1 MASSGPGDSG
11 STANEILE
19 GDDRVHVTLDVI
31 VKPYVSIQP
40 RNTLYHVLGQFDV
53 EVATVGD
60 FTDAVLGLVQENV
73 DGLARKSS
81 DDDST
86 YILAKE
92 TVTLTSLDQFVAI
105 KHNNH
110 FYAFHR
116 PHGEDHRD
124 PMRTPTVVLTFKLK
138 LVTECCSWH
147 TGITKDTL
155 NRWSKDVPSLF
166 IYQYGK
172 ELRNASDFKKFQA
185 SVFSAPQLDRARA
198 AADEQVRAIERQLK
212 DHWGT
217 VYQSQSANW
226 RIWASRI
233 AREPVTRR
241 AALIEDPPPYEI
253 VHLFEHSPLQNGPL
267 LTTLRED
274 NSTTLAI
281 LDTMDDHLQ
290 EFQDFIHRQIEAFRD
305 SVGCQMRQMR
315 DTVRRHRRVAEALR
329 ASLHPEELPDNLNR
343 LQRAPNQSDVDHEDQ

>member
-1 MASSGPGDSG
+1 
-11 STANEILE
+11 
-19 GDDRVHVTLDVI
+19 
-31 VKPYVSIQP
+31 
-40 RNTLYHVLGQFDV
+40 
-53 EVATVGD
+53 
-60 FTDAVLGLVQENV
+60 
-73 DGLARKSS
+73 KSS

-124 PMRTPTVVLTFKLK
+124 PMR
-138 LVTECCSWH
+138 
-147 TGITKDTL
+147 ITKDTL